1 MSLEV
6 HVLSDKLLD
15 SIAEWQRAID
25 GEKFDLKL
33 SRDARLDEIAGFLP
47 ARLGERSTGFECVH
61 DDPREL
67 MDAYVEIDLVHP
79 WQHALTLRWGASFAE
94 CLAAWMAA
102 TAYARAVRGVV
113 VDPQAGKVL
122 EPDGALAITRNLERE
137 LPALEQW
144 MRDGRGR

>member
-6 HVLSDKLLD
+6 HVLSDKMLG
-15 SIAEWQRAID
+15 SIAEWQQAID
-25 GEKFDLKL
+25 GEKFDLKFF
-33 SRDARLDEIAGFLP
+33 SEARFDNIAGFLP

-67 MDAYVEIDLVHP
+67 MDAYVEIDLVRP

-102 TAYARAVRGVV
+102 TAYARAVRGVIF
-113 VDPQAGKVL
+113 DPQAGKVL
-122 EPDGALAITRNLERE
+122 GPDDALEVTRNLERE

-144 MRDGRGR
+144 MRNAAR